1 MIKNLSNLVRIRLP
15 LVLLSALV
23 CTNIAVAQVT
33 DQKQVKASSSGEQKA
48 AAQNLVNR
56 LSLMSNLSGKFEQK
70 ITDESNEEL
79 QKTQGEFVLKRPG
92 NLWWNT
98 APPFEQLVVSNG
110 EKLWVYDP
118 DLEQVTIY
126 PKEKVQSG
134 PASIL
139 NGSLNSIRARYQ
151 INERLETI
159 KKGSSKVTSTV
170 FTLVPNNQKIA
181 SFDKVVLAFSDQ
193 RIQQVSM
200 TDKLGQTTFIDF
212 FESSQNK
219 EIKDELFD
227 FVPPEGT
234 DIVVDGE

>member
-23 CTNIAVAQVT
+23 CTNIALAQAT

-79 QKTQGEFVLKRPG
+79 QKTQGKFVLKRPG

-126 PKEKVQSG
+126 PKEKVQ
-134 PASIL
+134 
-139 NGSLNSIRARYQ
+139 
-151 INERLETI
+151 
-159 KKGSSKVTSTV
+159 
-170 FTLVPNNQKIA
+170 
-181 SFDKVVLAFSDQ
+181 
-193 RIQQVSM
+193 
-200 TDKLGQTTFIDF
+200 
-212 FESSQNK
+212 
-219 EIKDELFD
+219 
-227 FVPPEGT
+227 
-234 DIVVDGE
+234 